1 MPEKTAPA
9 DAAPPGLEN
18 AIVQID
24 SILAEMEGGK
34 LPLNQL
40 ISRYEEGVKLVKLC
54 QEQLHKAEQ
63 RIQIVTK
70 EAEGVFALKDFKAD
84 DEE

>member
-9 DAAPPGLEN
+9 DAAPPDLEN

>member
-1 MPEKTAPA
+1 MPEKPAPA
-9 DAAPPGLEN
+9 ASPDLEN
-18 AIVQID
+18 AIIQLD
-24 SILAEMEGGK
+24 AILAEMEGGK